1 MKLVESD
8 TRGPEDEIE
17 IEEDG
22 HPSPPRP
29 EHRRV
34 SVSLIFTLLVLT
46 ATVVTI
52 YTVFPERHNALMEA
66 ALDAHQ
72 ETDWKPNLDHPGPAE
87 LHAWGLALLGVEV
100 PWPKSGSGIEV
111 VGARATSVLNRVAG
125 IVRYRIGDQRV
136 TILVQRPREPVP
148 RTERRH
154 DGDLLCVS
162 WRRGKLSFTA
172 VGPKD
177 ADHWRTVLHAP

>member
-1 MKLVESD
+1 MKLVEAD

-46 ATVVTI
+46 ATVVTV
-52 YTVFPERHNALMEA
+52 YMVFPERHNALMETA
-66 ALDAHQ
+66 VEAHQ
-72 ETDWKPNLDHPGPAE
+72 QTDWKPDLDHPGQAE
-87 LHAWGLALLGVEV
+87 LNAWGLALLGVQV
-100 PWPKSGSGIEV
+100 PWPEPAPDLQVI
-111 VGARATSVLNRVAG
+111 GASATKVLNHSTA
-125 IVRYRIGDQRV
+125 IVRYQIGDQRV
-136 TILVQRPREPVP
+136 TVLVQRPREPIP
-148 RTERRH
+148 RTIRRH
-154 DGDLLCVS
+154 QDGLLCIT
-162 WRRGKLSFTA
+162 WRRDKLSFTA
-172 VGPKD
+172 VGPED

>member
-1 MKLVESD
+1 MKLVEAD

-29 EHRRV
+29 ERRRV
-34 SVSLIFTLLVLT
+34 SVSLIFTLLVLV

-52 YTVFPERHNALMEA
+52 YVVFPARHNALMET

-72 ETDWKPNLDHPGPAE
+72 QTDWKPDLDHPGPAE
-87 LHAWGLALLGVEV
+87 LHAWGLALLGVPV
-100 PWPKSGSGIEV
+100 PWPKAGADLQI
-111 VGARATSVLNRVAG
+111 VGASATKLLNRPAA

-136 TILVQRPREPVP
+136 TVLVQRPREPIP
-148 RTERRH
+148 RTLRRH
-154 DGDLLCVS
+154 ENGLLCVT

-172 VGPKD
+172 VGPED
-177 ADHWRTVLHAP
+177 ADHWRTILHAP